1 MNFVVHENSGM
12 KNVTITMEDE
22 VARWVRV
29 EAAKR
34 DTSVSRFVGE
44 AMRERMVDRDR
55 YERARADFFADAPR
69 RLRRPGQALPTRE
82 ELHDR
87 SSLRS

>member
-1 MNFVVHENSGM
+1 M
-12 KNVTITMEDE
+12 KNVTITMEDD
-22 VARWVRV
+22 VARWVSV

-34 DTSVSRFVGE
+34 EKSVSRFVGE
-44 AMRERMVDRDR
+44 AMRERMTDRER

-69 RLRRPGQALPTRE
+69 PLRRPGQALPTRE

-87 SSLRS
+87 SSFRS